1 MNSTAGRAYVA
12 HTRRAHMRRRVKI
25 GVLVAAGAVALVLM
39 APPKARAT
47 HQPADKINV
56 SASTVEVMQ
65 TQAGLGES
73 SSGPVTLLSAT
84 FRNSTPTD
92 LIIQVTGECALWT
105 DIVSPESTAAAKVTV
120 WVELDGVAVPV
131 TGDSNADGVFDDPDN
146 GKVVFCNRAFRI
158 SAPVVG
164 PGVVNLFQKTR
175 STHAFNW
182 GALNVGNGIH
192 TLVVKAQL
200 DASVTGVGTFA
211 QAAVGKRTLVVQ
223 PATLANDAE
232 F

>member
-1 MNSTAGRAYVA
+1 MAL
-12 HTRRAHMRRRVKI
+12 MRRRAKT
-25 GVLVAAGAVALVLM
+25 GVLVAVGAVALVLI
-39 APPKARAT
+39 ARPEARAT

-56 SASTVEVMQ
+56 SASIVEVMQ
-65 TQAGLGES
+65 TQMGLGVS

-105 DIVSPESTAAAKVTV
+105 DITTPESEAAATVTV

-131 TGDSNADGVFDDPDN
+131 TSDSNADGMFDDPDD
-146 GKVVFCNRAFRI
+146 GKVVFCNRAFKI

-200 DASVTGVGTFA
+200 DTSVTGVGTFA
-211 QAAVGKRTLVVQ
+211 QAAVGKRTLVVE
-223 PATLANDAE
+223 PAKLANDAE

>member
-1 MNSTAGRAYVA
+1 VA
-12 HTRRAHMRRRVKI
+12 LIMRRRAKT
-25 GVLVAAGAVALVLM
+25 GVLVAVGAVALVLI
-39 APPKARAT
+39 ARPEARAT

-56 SASTVEVMQ
+56 SASIVEVMQ
-65 TQAGLGES
+65 TQVGPVPS

-105 DIVSPESTAAAKVTV
+105 DIASPESTAAARAKV

-131 TGDSNADGVFDDPDN
+131 TGDSNGDGVFDDPDD
-146 GKVVFCNRAFRI
+146 GRVVFCNRAFRI
-158 SAPVVG
+158 FTPVSVG
-164 PGVVNLFQKTR
+164 DAISLFLNTR
-175 STHAFNW
+175 SANAFNW

-200 DASVTGVGTFA
+200 DTSVIGVGTFA

-223 PATLANDAE
+223 PAKLANDAE

>member
-1 MNSTAGRAYVA
+1 VA
-12 HTRRAHMRRRVKI
+12 HTRRRAKI
-25 GVLVAAGAVALVLM
+25 GVLVTAGAVALVLM

-65 TQAGLGES
+65 TQAGLGAT

-92 LIIQVTGECALWT
+92 LIIQVTEECALWT
-105 DIVSPESTAAAKVTV
+105 DITTPESEAAATVTV
-120 WVELDGVAVPV
+120 WVELDGAAVPV
-131 TGDSNADGVFDDPDN
+131 TSDANGDGVFNDPDD

-158 SAPVVG
+158 SAPLVG
-164 PGVVNLFQKTR
+164 PEVVSLYQKTR

-192 TLVVKAQL
+192 TLVVKARL
-200 DASVTGVGTFA
+200 DASVTGIGTFA
-211 QAAVGKRTLVVQ
+211 QAAVGKRTLVVE
-223 PATLANDAE
+223 PAKLANDAE

>member
-1 MNSTAGRAYVA
+1 MTLTWRTAKTLVFVA
-12 HTRRAHMRRRVKI
+12 S
-25 GVLVAAGAVALVLM
+25 GAAFALM
-39 APPKARAT
+39 AVPQARAT
-47 HQPADKINV
+47 HEPADKINV

-65 TQAGLGES
+65 TQVGPGGG

-92 LIIQVTGECALWT
+92 LIIQVTEECALWT
-105 DIVSPESTAAAKVTV
+105 DIISPESEAAAAVTV
-120 WVELDGVAVPV
+120 WVELDGAAVPV
-131 TGDSNADGVFDDPDN
+131 TSDSNGDGVFNDPDD
-146 GKVVFCNRAFRI
+146 GKTIFCNRAFRI
-158 SAPVVG
+158 STPLFVG
-164 PGVVNLFQKTR
+164 DVIRLFQKTR
-175 STHAFNW
+175 SANAFNW

-223 PATLANDAE
+223 PAKLANDAQ

>member
-1 MNSTAGRAYVA
+1 MNSTAGGANVA

-65 TQAGLGES
+65 TQAGLGAT
-73 SSGPVTLLSAT
+73 SSGPVTLLSGT

-92 LIIQVTGECALWT
+92 LIIQVTEECALWT
-105 DIVSPESTAAAKVTV
+105 DITTPESEAAAAVTV
-120 WVELDGVAVPV
+120 WVELDGAAVPL
-131 TGDSNADGVFDDPDN
+131 TSDSNGDGVFDDPDD
-146 GKVVFCNRAFRI
+146 GKAIFCNRAFRI
-158 SAPVVG
+158 STPLFVG
-164 PGVVNLFQKTR
+164 DVIRLFQKTR
-175 STHAFNW
+175 SANAFNW

-192 TLVVKAQL
+192 
-200 DASVTGVGTFA
+200 
-211 QAAVGKRTLVVQ
+211 
-223 PATLANDAE
+223 
-232 F
+232 

>member
-1 MNSTAGRAYVA
+1 MAL
-12 HTRRAHMRRRVKI
+12 MRRKAKT
-25 GVLVAAGAVALVLM
+25 GVLVAVGAVALVLI
-39 APPKARAT
+39 ARPEARAT

-56 SASTVEVMQ
+56 SASIVEVMQ
-65 TQAGLGES
+65 TQAVLGAG

-105 DIVSPESTAAAKVTV
+105 DITTPESEAAATVTV

-131 TGDSNADGVFDDPDN
+131 TSDSNADGVFDDPDD
-146 GKVVFCNRAFRI
+146 GKVVFCNRAFKI

-211 QAAVGKRTLVVQ
+211 QAAVGKRTLVVE
-223 PATLANDAE
+223 PAKLANDAE

>member
-1 MNSTAGRAYVA
+1 MANSTGGGANVA
-12 HTRRAHMRRRVKI
+12 LMKRRAKT
-25 GVLVAAGAVALVLM
+25 GVLVAVGAVALVLI
-39 APPKARAT
+39 ARPEARAT

-56 SASTVEVMQ
+56 SASIVEVMQ
-65 TQAGLGES
+65 TQVGPVPS

-105 DIVSPESTAAAKVTV
+105 DIVSPESEAAAKVTV

-131 TGDSNADGVFDDPDN
+131 TSDSNADGVFDDPDD
-146 GKVVFCNRAFRI
+146 GRVVFCNRAFRI
-158 SAPVVG
+158 STPLFVG
-164 PGVVNLFQKTR
+164 DAISLFLKTR
-175 STHAFNW
+175 SANAFNW
-182 GALNVGNGIH
+182 GALNVGNGTH

-200 DASVTGVGTFA
+200 DTSVTGVGTFA

-223 PATLANDAE
+223 PAKLANDAE

>member
-1 MNSTAGRAYVA
+1 VA
-12 HTRRAHMRRRVKI
+12 LMRRRAKT
-25 GVLVAAGAVALVLM
+25 GVLVAVGAVALVLI
-39 APPKARAT
+39 ARPEARAT

-56 SASTVEVMQ
+56 SASIVEVMQ
-65 TQAGLGES
+65 TQMGLGVS

-105 DIVSPESTAAAKVTV
+105 DITTPESEAAATVTV

-131 TGDSNADGVFDDPDN
+131 TSDSNADGMFDDPDD
-146 GKVVFCNRAFRI
+146 GKVVFCNRAFKI

-200 DASVTGVGTFA
+200 DTSVTGVGTFA
-211 QAAVGKRTLVVQ
+211 QAAVGKRTLVVE
-223 PATLANDAE
+223 PAKLANDAE

>member
-1 MNSTAGRAYVA
+1 M
-12 HTRRAHMRRRVKI
+12 
-25 GVLVAAGAVALVLM
+25 
-39 APPKARAT
+39 
-47 HQPADKINV
+47 
-56 SASTVEVMQ
+56 
-65 TQAGLGES
+65 
-73 SSGPVTLLSAT
+73 
-84 FRNSTPTD
+84 
-92 LIIQVTGECALWT
+92 
-105 DIVSPESTAAAKVTV
+105 TV
-120 WVELDGVAVPV
+120 WVELDGAAVPV
-131 TGDSNADGVFDDPDN
+131 TGDSNADGVFDDPDD
-146 GKVVFCNRAFRI
+146 GKVVFCNRAFKI

-211 QAAVGKRTLVVQ
+211 QAAVGKRTLVVE
-223 PATLANDAE
+223 PAKLANDAQ

>member
-1 MNSTAGRAYVA
+1 MALTWRTAK
-12 HTRRAHMRRRVKI
+12 T
-25 GVLVAAGAVALVLM
+25 LALVVAGGAALTLTS
-39 APPKARAT
+39 PPQARAT
-47 HQPADKINV
+47 HEPADKINV

-65 TQAGLGES
+65 TQVGLGAS
-73 SSGPVTLLSAT
+73 SQQVTLLSAT
-84 FRNSTPTD
+84 FRNSTPAD
-92 LIIQVTGECALWT
+92 LIIQVTEECALWT
-105 DIVSPESTAAAKVTV
+105 DIVSPESEAAAAVTV
-120 WVELDGVAVPV
+120 WVELDGAAVPV
-131 TGDSNADGVFDDPDN
+131 TRDSNGDGVFDDPDD

-158 SAPVVG
+158 STPLFVG
-164 PGVVNLFQKTR
+164 DIIRLFQKTR
-175 STHAFNW
+175 SANAFNW

-223 PATLANDAE
+223 PAKLANDAQ

>member
-1 MNSTAGRAYVA
+1 MANSTAGGANVA
-12 HTRRAHMRRRVKI
+12 LMRRKAKT
-25 GVLVAAGAVALVLM
+25 GVLVAVGAVALVLI
-39 APPKARAT
+39 ARPEARAT

-56 SASTVEVMQ
+56 SASIVEVMQ
-65 TQAGLGES
+65 TQMGLGES

-105 DIVSPESTAAAKVTV
+105 DITTPESEAAATVTV

-131 TGDSNADGVFDDPDN
+131 TSDSNADGVFDDPDD
-146 GKVVFCNRAFRI
+146 GKVVFCNRAFKI

-211 QAAVGKRTLVVQ
+211 QAAVGKRTLVVE
-223 PATLANDAE
+223 PAKLANDAE

>member
-1 MNSTAGRAYVA
+1 MAL
-12 HTRRAHMRRRVKI
+12 MRRKAKT
-25 GVLVAAGAVALVLM
+25 GVLVAVGAVALVLI
-39 APPKARAT
+39 ARPEARAT

-56 SASTVEVMQ
+56 SASIVEVMQ
-65 TQAGLGES
+65 TQMGLGES

-105 DIVSPESTAAAKVTV
+105 DITTPESEAAATVTV

-131 TGDSNADGVFDDPDN
+131 TSDSNADGVFDDPDD
-146 GKVVFCNRAFRI
+146 GKVVFCNRAFKI

-211 QAAVGKRTLVVQ
+211 QAAVGKRTLVVE
-223 PATLANDAE
+223 PAKLANDAE

>member
-1 MNSTAGRAYVA
+1 VA
-12 HTRRAHMRRRVKI
+12 LMKRRAKT
-25 GVLVAAGAVALVLM
+25 GVLVAVGAVALVLI
-39 APPKARAT
+39 ARPEARAT

-56 SASTVEVMQ
+56 SASIVEVMQ
-65 TQAGLGES
+65 TQVGPVPS

-105 DIVSPESTAAAKVTV
+105 DIVSPESEAAAKVTV

-131 TGDSNADGVFDDPDN
+131 TSDSNADGVFDDPDD
-146 GKVVFCNRAFRI
+146 GKVVFCNRAFKI

-200 DASVTGVGTFA
+200 DTSVTGVGTFA
-211 QAAVGKRTLVVQ
+211 QAAVGKRTLVVE
-223 PATLANDAE
+223 PAKLANDAE